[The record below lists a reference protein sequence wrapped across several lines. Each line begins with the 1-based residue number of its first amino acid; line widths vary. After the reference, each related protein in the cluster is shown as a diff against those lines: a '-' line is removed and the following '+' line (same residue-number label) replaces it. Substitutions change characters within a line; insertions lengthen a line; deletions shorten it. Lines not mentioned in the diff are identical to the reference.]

1 MSKITT
7 FFDLHLDRRGPGQL
21 RDDILAGV
29 KAGQRIRHIS
39 LNAIKLVAARK
50 DPLLWRAL
58 QRCDCLSADGMGI
71 VWTAKMLGYF
81 LAGRVTGIDLMIN
94 LMPGLAEQGTSVF
107 LLGARPEI
115 VAQTARNLTRD
126 YPGLNIVGFCD
137 GYGKSDGEM
146 AALVR
151 QSGADVVFVAL
162 PSPRKECFVTD
173 YADACGARLLVG
185 VGGAFDVISGAVKR
199 APKGWQNVGLEWFWR
214 VLQAPR
220 GMTGRYVRGLGQFGF
235 LVVHRWC
242 AMQFAAKWPMAQGRP
257 SGRRLIS
264 IVTLIMLIGSILGA
278 GTALGQS
285 PNVTTHFAQQPSLP
299 VAQIAVINRNGV
311 ALADALAKLEHH
323 DENRA
328 DSFNPHDNNLTADAA
343 VVVAGFLEGLVN
355 VTHPGLL
362 PAMDGATLTSVLA
375 AFFARQPDDTQDVAR
390 RPDAASAKGALPGSS
405 PVLRRIL
412 STLEQVFANLL
423 VQQFIPATLM
433 GGIQGLLANAL
444 LVAILRYGGGG
455 GDPARLAYHY
465 APGLSAAAFGNV
477 GDGFDRYMPVVPET
491 NRPAAP
497 AIFARPGVVAQVFAA
512 PEPGDRDMPAPFDP
526 EKPVVQNPNGNDDW
540 WPDDAS
546 PR

>member
-1 MSKITT
+1 M
-7 FFDLHLDRRGPGQL
+7 
-21 RDDILAGV
+21 
-29 KAGQRIRHIS
+29 RHIS

-58 QRCDCLSADGMGI
+58 QKCDCLSADGMGI
-71 VWTAKMLGYF
+71 VWAAKILGYP

-94 LMPGLAEQGTSVF
+94 LMPGLAAQGTSVF

-126 YPGLNIVGFCD
+126 YPGLTIAGFCD

-146 AALVR
+146 AALVH

-199 APKGWQNVGLEWFWR
+199 APLGWQRAGLEWFWR

-220 GMTGRYVRGLGQFGF
+220 SMTGRYVRGLGQFGF
-235 LVVHRWC
+235 LVVRHWWAR
-242 AMQFAAKWPMAQGRP
+242 QLVAKRPVVQGRLL
-257 SGRRLIS
+257 RILTVIVLIS
-264 IVTLIMLIGSILGA
+264 GMLGA
-278 GTALGQS
+278 GTALGQGL
-285 PNVTTHFAQQPSLP
+285 ARQAPSATGLTMP
-299 VAQIAVINRNGV
+299 AASREAINRNGV
-311 ALADALAKLEHH
+311 SLARALAALKSDKTAVPAQNEQ
-323 DENRA
+323 D
-328 DSFNPHDNNLTADAA
+328 LTADAA
-343 VVVAGFLEGLVN
+343 LVVAGFLEGLVN

-362 PAMDGATLTSVLA
+362 PAMDGTTLTSVLA
-375 AFFARQPDDTQDVAR
+375 TFFDRPSEDTQN
-390 RPDAASAKGALPGSS
+390 ALTGPS
-405 PVLRRIL
+405 PVLVRIL
-412 STLEQVFANLL
+412 STLEQVFASLL

-444 LVAILRYGGGG
+444 LVAILRYGDGG
-455 GDPARLAYHY
+455 GDPARLAHHY
-465 APGLSAAAFGNV
+465 APGLSAAAFGNA
-477 GDGFDRYMPVVPET
+477 GDGFDRYRPLMPVVPEN
-491 NRPAAP
+491 NRPAEP

-512 PEPGDRDMPAPFDP
+512 PEPGDHDMPAPFDP
-526 EKPVVQNPNGNDDW
+526 EKPVVQNPNGNEGW

>member
-1 MSKITT
+1 MVKTIT
-7 FFDLHLDRRGPGQL
+7 FFDLHLDRRGPDQL
-21 RDDILAGV
+21 RDDILADL
-29 KAGQRIRHIS
+29 KAGRRIRHIS

-58 QRCDCLSADGMGI
+58 QECDCLSADGMGI
-71 VWTAKMLGYF
+71 VWAAKMLGYP

-94 LMPGLAEQGTSVF
+94 LMPGLARAGHSVF
-107 LLGARPEI
+107 LLGARPDI
-115 VAQTARNLTRD
+115 VARTARQLTRD

-146 AALVR
+146 AARVR

-173 YADACGARLLVG
+173 YADAFGARLLIG

-199 APKGWQNVGLEWFWR
+199 APLGWQRAGLEWFWR

-220 GMTGRYVRGLGQFGF
+220 SMTGRYMRGLGQFGF
-235 LVVHRWC
+235 LVVRRWC
-242 AMQFAAKWPMAQGRP
+242 AMQFAAKWPMARGRP
-257 SGRRLIS
+257 SGRRLVS
-264 IVTLIMLIGSILGA
+264 IVTLIMLIGSIFGA

-299 VAQIAVINRNGV
+299 VAQIAVINRNGA
-311 ALADALAKLEHH
+311 ALADALAELEH

-328 DSFNPHDNNLTADAA
+328 DSLNPNDNSLTADAA

-375 AFFARQPDDTQDVAR
+375 AFFARQPDDTQNAATGN
-390 RPDAASAKGALPGSS
+390 DAPSVKGALSGSS

-412 STLEQVFANLL
+412 STLEQVFASLL
-423 VQQFIPATLM
+423 VQKFIPATLM

-444 LVAILRYGGGG
+444 LVAILRYGDGG

-497 AIFARPGVVAQVFAA
+497 AILARPGVVAQVFAA

-526 EKPVVQNPNGNDDW
+526 EKPVVQNPDGNDDW